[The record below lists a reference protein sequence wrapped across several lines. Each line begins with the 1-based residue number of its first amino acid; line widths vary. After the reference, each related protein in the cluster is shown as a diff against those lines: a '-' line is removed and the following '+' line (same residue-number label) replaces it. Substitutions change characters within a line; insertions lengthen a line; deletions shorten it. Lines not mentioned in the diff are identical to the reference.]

1 MRRRR
6 MSVKATAG
14 CDAGR
19 AQARMAG
26 HARARVAGQARAR
39 VADLPVTLNTSH
51 PVKDIIDTTM
61 HRTVE
66 YNNR

>member
-1 MRRRR
+1 

-14 CDAGR
+14 CDAG
-19 AQARMAG
+19 QARARVAG
-26 HARARVAGQARAR
+26 QARARVAGQARAR

-51 PVKDIIDTTM
+51 PDKDIIDTTM

>member
-1 MRRRR
+1 

-14 CDAGR
+14 CDAG
-19 AQARMAG
+19 Q
-26 HARARVAGQARAR
+26 ARARVAGQARAR
-39 VADLPVTLNTSH
+39 VADLPVTLNTSR
-51 PVKDIIDTTM
+51 PDKDIIDTTM